1 MSRFF
6 CMLLNVCS
14 RCEMETYGLKFRS
27 SGRKWDENTTKWEI
41 MMFLGKYSH
50 TIDSKGRL
58 IIPAK
63 YRDEIGD
70 AKLVVVPWWEE
81 NLSVFTQEGFREYVK
96 SLDNLQ
102 GSSETRRRI
111 KRFITS
117 GADECRLDA
126 QGRILLN
133 GELRKYA
140 HLSGDVILTGNMD
153 SFEIWAPDVW
163 DQVEEKL
170 MDADEMRNELESL
183 KQLF

>member
-1 MSRFF
+1 
-6 CMLLNVCS
+6 
-14 RCEMETYGLKFRS
+14 
-27 SGRKWDENTTKWEI
+27 
-41 MMFLGKYSH
+41 MFLGKYSH

-96 SLDNLQ
+96 SLDTLQ

-133 GELRKYA
+133 ADLRRYA

-163 DQVEEKL
+163 ERVEEKL